1 MEMEAAAAAGCSWF
15 TRCWRVWRRSDAG
28 ISGWRTQCSAGY
40 GGLQI
45 VMAIPCRVLYW
56 FTMGLKSRLS
66 NTQSLNPRVFNQG
79 GMSVSSEK
87 MEAFHLLHQA
97 TPYIAFGFM
106 AANDAV
112 VRAGKGKGNEN
123 DSIHI
128 IDLGMEHCLQW
139 PPLIRTLA
147 QPPKGPPKKVRITG
161 LVKSGVTGLEPAMKE
176 LAEYAVAMGFRW
188 S

>member
-1 MEMEAAAAAGCSWF
+1 MEMEEAAAAAAASTAGCSWF
-15 TRCWRVWRRSDAG
+15 TRCWRVRRRSDAG

-45 VMAIPCRVLYW
+45 VMAIPCRSRVSYW

-66 NTQSLNPRVFNQG
+66 NIQSLNPKGVFNQG

-106 AANDAV
+106 AANDAI
-112 VRAGKGKGNEN
+112 VRAGKGKGNGNGN

-128 IDLGMEHCLQW
+128 IDLGMEHCLQ
-139 PPLIRTLA
+139 
-147 QPPKGPPKKVRITG
+147 
-161 LVKSGVTGLEPAMKE
+161 
-176 LAEYAVAMGFRW
+176 
-188 S
+188 